1 MKLSIGISPCPND
14 TFIFDALLHNKIET
28 KDFEFELHLADV
40 ETLNQWALEGK
51 LDITK
56 LSFPAFFQ
64 SLQHYRLLLS
74 GAALGK
80 AVGPLLIS
88 KNKISLHQVNEC
100 SIAVPGLN
108 TTAHFLL
115 NFAFPNIQKKEFIV
129 FSEIED
135 AVLTNK
141 FDCGVIIHENRFTY
155 QEKGLHKII
164 DLGEYWEE
172 KTQLPIPLG
181 AIAIKN
187 NVGFE
192 IKQEINQLILSSIEF
207 ATKNYPTLPSFVLDN
222 AQEMDET
229 IMKQHINLYVN
240 NYSLLLNDEAKLAI
254 YTMLKYYQKT
264 PAVKHSNIE
273 DIF

>member
-28 KDFEFELHLADV
+28 KDFEFEIHLADV

-80 AVGPLLIS
+80 SVGPLLIS
-88 KNKISLHQVNEC
+88 KNKFAIEKVNEC

-115 NFAFPNIQKKEFIV
+115 NFAFPNILKKEFIV

-164 DLGEYWEE
+164 DLGEYWGE

-207 ATKNYPTLPSFVLDN
+207 ATKNYPTLPSFVLNN

-229 IMKQHINLYVN
+229 IMRQHINLYVN

-264 PAVKHSNIE
+264 QVVKHSNIE